1 VFFKLLKSL
10 TFLSYP
16 QRAVSNNSS
25 NPTSG
30 FSGLDSVCK
39 ATEGAGALTLNVVD
53 ILCSCLLFGAN
64 RVRNFTMFNAPVTS
78 QRYGCLMR
86 SLLQQLSRRRVYD
99 STPDQMRRLIDLVVA
114 GALLTLTA
122 PLMLVVGLAIRLESA
137 GPILVRESCIGLR
150 GRRFQMLK
158 FRTVR
163 YDLDRSV
170 PLWGRR
176 PTPLGEILRFTR
188 IEALP
193 QLINVLR
200 GEMSIVDPDGRSPS
214 FLD

>member
-1 VFFKLLKSL
+1 
-10 TFLSYP
+10 
-16 QRAVSNNSS
+16 
-25 NPTSG
+25 
-30 FSGLDSVCK
+30 
-39 ATEGAGALTLNVVD
+39 
-53 ILCSCLLFGAN
+53 
-64 RVRNFTMFNAPVTS
+64 
-78 QRYGCLMR
+78 
-86 SLLQQLSRRRVYD
+86 
-99 STPDQMRRLIDLVVA
+99 MRRLIDLVIA
-114 GALLTLTA
+114 CALFALTA
-122 PLMLVVGLAIRLESA
+122 PLMLLVSVAIRLEA
-137 GPILVRESCIGLR
+137 EGPILVRESCIGFR

>member
-1 VFFKLLKSL
+1 
-10 TFLSYP
+10 LSD
-16 QRAVSNNSS
+16 AAAA
-25 NPTSG
+25 
-30 FSGLDSVCK
+30 DSTK
-39 ATEGAGALTLNVVD
+39 GAGALTLNIVD
-53 ILCSCLLFGAN
+53 ILCSCPLFDAKPGP
-64 RVRNFTMFNAPVTS
+64 NFTMFNAPVTS
-78 QRYGCLMR
+78 QRYGCPMR

-99 STPDQMRRLIDLVVA
+99 STPDQMRRLIDLVIA
-114 GALLTLTA
+114 CALFALTA
-122 PLMLVVGLAIRLESA
+122 PLMLLVSVAIRLEA
-137 GPILVRESCIGLR
+137 EGPILVRESCIGFR

-176 PTPLGEILRFTR
+176 PTPLGEIFRFTR

-193 QLINVLR
+193 QLFNVLR
-200 GEMSIVDPDGRSPS
+200 GEISIVDPDGRSPS